1 MEMWKTTALPM
12 DNCIHG
18 PMEKP
23 LPFPQPANAVSHS
36 VAIVGRLST
45 IPQRLRLLLP
55 QKSRSL
61 IEKNIISW

>member
-12 DNCIHG
+12 ENCIHG

-36 VAIVGRLST
+36 VAIVDRLPT
-45 IPQRLRLLLP
+45 IPQRLRLLL
-55 QKSRSL
+55 
-61 IEKNIISW
+61 